1 MLIAHAPAGYIVNRT
16 FNKARNQNV
25 SFLKFGLIFSLWP
38 DLDLIY
44 FYFFDRKATFHHLY
58 FTHLPFVLLIC
69 LLLVIPFK
77 NSKVFKTIKNYYYL
91 FLINWVVHLVLDTFT
106 GGIAWLYPLS
116 NKVLTLFVVPAVYS
130 HWIISFILHWTF
142 IIEIIIVFIAFSLAL
157 RKSFRSK

>member
-16 FNKARNQNV
+16 FNKARNQNI

-44 FYFFDRKATFHHLY
+44 FYFFDKKATFHHLY
-58 FTHLPFVLLIC
+58 FAHLPFALLIC

-77 NSKVFKTIKNYYYL
+77 HLKVFQRIKNYYYL
-91 FLINWVVHLVLDTFT
+91 FLINWFVHLILDTFT

-116 NKVLTLFVVPAVYS
+116 NKVFTLIVVPAVYS
-130 HWIISFILHWTF
+130 HWIISFILHWSF
-142 IIEIIIVFIAFSLAL
+142 VIEIIIVFIAFSLAL
-157 RKSFRSK
+157 RKPLRSK